1 MHRGGARRDA
11 GKQRHPIPPSPSNAS
26 EGAPAPG
33 APQTSMVRLSRGDLR
48 RRLALK
54 DDLLGGRY
62 GYRSGLHRL
71 WDHPQEVDLQ
81 KPVLQARA
89 LDLDMVGELEV
100 AFEIPFGNAL
110 VDQVV
115 LLLTAAL
122 LVAADRQRVLFHL
135 DRKISTGE
143 AGDC

>member
-1 MHRGGARRDA
+1 MPENRG
-11 GKQRHPIPPSPSNAS
+11 IPSTRAAPK
-26 EGAPAPG
+26 EGAPVRG
-33 APQTSMVRLSRGDLR
+33 APQTSIVRLLRGDL

-62 GYRSGLHRL
+62 GYRPRLHRL
-71 WDHPQEVDLQ
+71 WDHSQEVDLQ

-100 AFEIPFGNAL
+100 AFEIPLGNAL
-110 VDQVV
+110 VEQVA

-122 LVAADRQRVLFHL
+122 LVAADR
-135 DRKISTGE
+135 
-143 AGDC
+143 